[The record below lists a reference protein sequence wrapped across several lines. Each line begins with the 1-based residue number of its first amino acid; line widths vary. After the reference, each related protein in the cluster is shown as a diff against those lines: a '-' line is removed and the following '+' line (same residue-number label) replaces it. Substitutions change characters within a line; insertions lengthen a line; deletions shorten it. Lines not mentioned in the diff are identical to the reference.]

1 MIVMNFGS
9 PMKCKLK
16 NGGCINHPTM
26 FPSPKA
32 LWHQMHQ
39 PLLQVIVFQL
49 KVAML
54 VFQLVHKGHCLL
66 STTLWSPFALCEEIT
81 KGSA

>member
-1 MIVMNFGS
+1 
-9 PMKCKLK
+9 
-16 NGGCINHPTM
+16 
-26 FPSPKA
+26 
-32 LWHQMHQ
+32 
-39 PLLQVIVFQL
+39 LQVIVFQL